1 MTPEALPTPK
11 PADGRIELVERVLR
25 SRHFHKTTR
34 LREFLLYVTDRA
46 LNEPGAEIHEH
57 EIASNVFR
65 REFDPRAGDDTLVRV
80 QASQLRKRLER
91 YFANEGREEAWR
103 IEIPM
108 GNYAPVFRQAPIA
121 IAPPAPPR
129 RRGWRRIALMAAPV
143 LVLLVA
149 AAGIAFYR
157 RAATPP
163 AAPSY
168 QRLFWSQLF
177 RPNQRTDIVLAD
189 SNLAVVQDIIDSPAG
204 VLEYSDQSYWG
215 EVEKIANP
223 EMRRLARR
231 IMGRRHTSFADAV
244 LSHRILAAGGNP
256 DTARM
261 VFARDFPVRN
271 LQTNNVILIGS
282 KRSNPWSELLEA
294 PLNFRLSYEQGTKL
308 VQNRSPRPGEP
319 AVYPVIEGGAGV
331 PHQGYCLVAFLH
343 NAAHTGNV
351 LILAGTEMEGTE
363 AGGEFVLS
371 EQWLSRL
378 RNETGL
384 KPDAEFPH
392 FEVLLRTTRV
402 AGASLRFELVTHRII
417 K

>member
-1 MTPEALPTPK
+1 MTPEAI
-11 PADGRIELVERVLR
+11 PAGKTTDHRAELVGRILR

-34 LREFLLYVTDRA
+34 LREFLLYVTDRV
-46 LNEPGAEIHEH
+46 LNEPGVEIHEH

-91 YFANEGREEAWR
+91 YFANEGRDEAWR

-121 IAPPAPPR
+121 IAPPARPPGR
-129 RRGWRRIALMAAPV
+129 SWRRIALMAVPV
-143 LVLLVA
+143 LALSAV
-149 AAGIAFYR
+149 AAGIAFR
-157 RAATPP
+157 RGALAPP
-163 AAPSY
+163 ARSY
-168 QRLFWSQLF
+168 QKLFWSQLF
-177 RPNQRTDIVLAD
+177 RANQRTDIVLAD
-189 SNLAVVQDIIDSPAG
+189 SNLAVIQDILDSPAG
-204 VLEYSDQSYWG
+204 VLEYSEQSYWG

-223 EMRRLARR
+223 ELRRLARR

-256 DTARM
+256 DTARI

-294 PLNFRLSYEQGTKL
+294 PLNFRLSYEKGTKF
-308 VQNRSPRPGEP
+308 VQNRSPQPGEP

-331 PHQGYCLVAFLH
+331 PHQGYCLIAFLK
-343 NAAHTGNV
+343 NAGNSGNV

-378 RNETGL
+378 HNETGL
-384 KPDAEFPH
+384 KPDAGFPH
-392 FEVLLRTTRV
+392 FEVLLRTSRV
-402 AGASLRFELVTHRII
+402 AGASLRLEFVAHRII